1 MQGPPGLR
9 ELHMQHK
16 YGRGALLPEMV
27 VVLMPHSPEVLLGSP
42 YCQTTK
48 NVCMDQAKPRW
59 IVLTERKKICPEQ
72 YTPVN
77 LDQSMLIDLLQVQWH
92 CMR

>member
-1 MQGPPGLR
+1 MQGLCELLGPPGLR

-16 YGRGALLPEMV
+16 HGRGALLPEMV

-48 NVCMDQAKPRW
+48 NVCMDQAKPRLCLSLSEYLN
-59 IVLTERKKICPEQ
+59 I
-72 YTPVN
+72 
-77 LDQSMLIDLLQVQWH
+77 
-92 CMR
+92 